1 MGRKALEVY
10 RRRLLEKEQELEGA
24 LAKNELDG
32 RHLAAETQ
40 DLADQANH
48 TYNKEFL
55 FQQIDQNR
63 TLLALVQSALRRAQN
78 GDFGM
83 CIVCGEPV
91 DPKRLEAVPWAGHCV
106 ACQELVEQGL
116 L

>member
-1 MGRKALEVY
+1 
-10 RRRLLEKEQELEGA
+10 
-24 LAKNELDG
+24 
-32 RHLAAETQ
+32 
-40 DLADQANH
+40 
-48 TYNKEFL
+48 
-55 FQQIDQNR
+55 IDQNR
-63 TLLALVQSALRRAQN
+63 TLLALVQAALRRAQN

-106 ACQELVEQGL
+106 ACQQLVEQGL